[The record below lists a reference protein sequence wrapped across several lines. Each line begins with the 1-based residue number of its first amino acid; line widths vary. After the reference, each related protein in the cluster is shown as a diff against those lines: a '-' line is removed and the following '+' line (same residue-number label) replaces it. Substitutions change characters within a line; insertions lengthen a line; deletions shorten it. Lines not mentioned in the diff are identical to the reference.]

1 MFFILTYYQR
11 QDERAM
17 QLFGLI
23 NALLEADDGA
33 QKRHLSIQTFSIIPL
48 SADSGIDCLHVYN
61 TKRAINNNRLC
72 C

>member
-1 MFFILTYYQR
+1 
-11 QDERAM
+11 M

-48 SADSGIDCLHVYN
+48 SADSGYLNHLGFLFCFVAYFVRPLVKH
-61 TKRAINNNRLC
+61 
-72 C
+72 